1 MEEQLTLT
9 RSERAHRRGLDMFS
23 AGRDENLTLYGVSP
37 SYDYSKIR
45 VGVKS
50 LEDATFKL
58 GSYQNDLQDR
68 KYTKKSYVLK
78 MLAENNLSELR
89 NISNFYY
96 NVNGIYQ
103 KACNYLAFLYRYD
116 WYMMP
121 ELWEKE
127 KYKREDLI
135 KDYKNALRFF
145 DNTNIKKLLG
155 DIALEVVKN
164 GAYYGYISDID
175 LERGLVL
182 QPLPADYCR
191 SRFKVGDRPVIEFN
205 MAYFDKEF
213 PNDEVRNKMLK
224 VFPPEFE
231 KGYKLYKQNKLVD
244 DASEYRGIGSAS
256 GWYMLEV
263 DKTIKFNFFDND
275 LPIFINTIPL
285 ILDLDAAQGLDRQK
299 QMQSLLKILVQKVPL
314 DKNNDLIFDMDE
326 IRDIHSNG
334 VNMLKRAVGM
344 DVFTTFTDV
353 ECIDVSDNNTTT
365 TKDDL
370 EKVERAVFNS
380 MGISQNLF
388 NADGNLS
395 LNNSVLNDE
404 SSIRNLLQQF
414 EYFLNQIAKILSTK
428 PKQFSFRLYLLET
441 TQYNYR
447 ELAKLYKEQ
456 TQIGNSKLLPQL
468 ALGHSQSFILNS
480 AHFENEV
487 LKLTEIMIPPIMSS
501 TLNGNDVLA
510 AKNGGKVEEEKKAGR
525 TELPDDKKSE
535 KTIMNKESMS

>member
-1 MEEQLTLT
+1 MEEQLKLS
-9 RSERAHRRGLDMFS
+9 RSERAHQRGLDMFS
-23 AGRDENLTLYGVSP
+23 AGPEPKPTLYGVSP
-37 SYDYSKIR
+37 SYDYSKIK
-45 VGVKS
+45 VGVKT

-58 GSYQNDLQDR
+58 GSYQNDLRDR
-68 KYTKKSYVLK
+68 RYSQKSYVLK
-78 MLAENNLSELR
+78 MLADNNLSELR

-121 ELWEKE
+121 ELWEKK
-127 KYKREDLI
+127 KYNKEDLI
-135 KDYKNALRFF
+135 KDYKNALKFF

-164 GAYYGYISDID
+164 GAYYGYISEAD
-175 LERGLVL
+175 LEKGLVL
-182 QPLPADYCR
+182 QPLPVDYCR
-191 SRFKVGDRPVIEFN
+191 SRFKVGNRPVVEFN
-205 MAYFDKEF
+205 MAYFVKEF
-213 PNDEVRNKMLK
+213 PNEEIRNKILK

-231 KGYKLYKQNKLVD
+231 KGYKLYRQSKLVD
-244 DASEYRGIGSAS
+244 DINQHNGIALSS
-256 GWYMLEV
+256 GWYMLDV

-275 LPIFINTIPL
+275 LPIFINSIPL

-353 ECIDVSDNNTTT
+353 ECIDVSDNNTAT

-404 SSIRNLLQQF
+404 SSVRNLLQQF
-414 EYFLNQIAKILSTK
+414 EYFLNQIAKTLSTK
-428 PKQFSFRLYLLET
+428 PRQFSFRLYLLET
-441 TQYNYR
+441 TQYNYKD
-447 ELAKLYKEQ
+447 LAKIYKEQ
-456 TQIGNSKLLPQL
+456 TQIGNSKILPAL

-480 AHFENEV
+480 AHFENDVLNLVEV
-487 LKLTEIMIPPIMSS
+487 MIPPAMSS
-501 TLNGNDVLA
+501 TMSGSDVLA
-510 AKNGGKVEEEKKAGR
+510 ARSNRQTEEKQAGR
-525 TELPDDKKSE
+525 TELPDEQKSE
-535 KTIMNKESMS
+535 KTIMNRESMS